1 MPSKPRTIEANVVY
15 HIFNRRTDRQCLFPS
30 AGDFDKFLLLMEEGR
45 RRYEVRH
52 CGYCLMDTHYHLAL
66 WAHDSTSLGRY
77 LRWLGTTHAIRFR
90 IASGTRGQG
99 HVYQDRYKSRPVR
112 NVLQYFTLI
121 RYIEANPLGPGLV
134 KRAEHWRWS
143 SLSERVSGRTRIIE
157 DGPWELPHDWATI
170 VNNAGPV
177 LWYPLQPMPSS
188 LPPQFEGKARSPLID
203 S

>member
-1 MPSKPRTIEANVVY
+1 
-15 HIFNRRTDRQCLFPS
+15 
-30 AGDFDKFLLLMEEGR
+30 
-45 RRYEVRH
+45 
-52 CGYCLMDTHYHLAL
+52 
-66 WAHDSTSLGRY
+66 
-77 LRWLGTTHAIRFR
+77 
-90 IASGTRGQG
+90 
-99 HVYQDRYKSRPVR
+99 
-112 NVLQYFTLI
+112 VLQYFTLI

-177 LWYPLQPMPSS
+177 LWYPLQPMPAS